1 MEQNLIFNVAQLLKE
16 SAGATRSVFVVAN
29 IYELAPELMEE
40 TADDGGAPA
49 PVLTGPIHL
58 MRTGNDILVQGEL
71 RGELIVPCARCLA
84 PVKTPLII
92 TLEDVFTPTL
102 DIVTGQ
108 AIKPEEE
115 DQALW
120 IDEHH
125 ILDLREVLRQYVL
138 VALPMRPLCRAD
150 CRGLCAHCG
159 KNLNEGPCDCK
170 PEPDPR
176 WAKLAAL
183 LDTENQT
190 R

>member
-16 SAGATRSVFVVAN
+16 SAGATRSANVVAS
-29 IYELAPELMEE
+29 IYELAPELAHDA
-40 TADDGGAPA
+40 ADADAAAPILA
-49 PVLTGPIHL
+49 GPVRLL
-58 MRTGNDILVQGEL
+58 RTGNDILVQGEL
-71 RGELIVPCARCLA
+71 HAELILPCARCLA
-84 PVKTPLII
+84 PVNVPLTV

-108 AIKPEEE
+108 AITPEEE

-125 ILDLREVLRQYVL
+125 LLDLSEVLRQYVL
-138 VALPMRPLCRAD
+138 VALPMHPLCRAD
-150 CRGLCAHCG
+150 CRGLCPVCG
-159 KNLNEGPCDCK
+159 QNLNEGFCDCK

-183 LDTENQT
+183 LDADKSI
-190 R
+190 